1 MADEKKNTFQ
11 FRCSAGPST
20 TKNNHFETAKVFVL
34 VNFTCMIFGVKKL
47 QNVTEKDVIF
57 QIS

>member
-20 TKNNHFETAKVFVL
+20 NNHFEAAKVFVL

>member
-20 TKNNHFETAKVFVL
+20 NNHYFETAKVFVL